1 MKAWDTVVIK
11 ADSNDANKGRAG
23 VVQAVD
29 ATAGTVTVLLDAT
42 PEGKTQAVAVSKM
55 VDVDVYPVM

>member
-23 VVQAVD
+23 VVQSLD
-29 ATAGTVTVLLDAT
+29 DSAGTVTVLLDQTADGKPQVVAT
-42 PEGKTQAVAVSKM
+42 SKQS
-55 VDVDVYPVM
+55 DVTVFHVL

>member
-23 VVQAVD
+23 VVQSVD
-29 ATAGTVTVLLDAT
+29 DAAGTVTVLLDAT
-42 PEGKTQAVAVSKM
+42 QDGKAQAVATSKQS
-55 VDVDVYPVM
+55 DVTVYPVM